1 MPGDRVI
8 GSYAF
13 EITKQPIAVHLR
25 STSEVYI
32 TNNFVMYIFV
42 VIIAFAEWF
51 VHSRRIYI
59 LEYLTSILSL
69 CIGYEQKNT
78 SQSLVSLI

>member
-13 EITKQPIAVHLR
+13 ELTKQPIAVHLR

-32 TNNFVMYIFV
+32 TNNFVLYIFV
-42 VIIAFAEWF
+42 VIMAFAEWF
-51 VHSRRIYI
+51 LHARRIYI
-59 LEYLTSILSL
+59 LECSTCML
-69 CIGYEQKNT
+69 C
-78 SQSLVSLI
+78 

>member
-13 EITKQPIAVHLR
+13 ELTKQPIAVHLR

-32 TNNFVMYIFV
+32 TNNFVLYIFV
-42 VIIAFAEWF
+42 VIMAFAEWF
-51 VHSRRIYI
+51 LHARRIDI
-59 LEYLTSILSL
+59 LECCTCML
-69 CIGYEQKNT
+69 C
-78 SQSLVSLI
+78 

>member
-13 EITKQPIAVHLR
+13 ELTKQPIAVHLR

-32 TNNFVMYIFV
+32 TNNFVLYIFV
-42 VIIAFAEWF
+42 VIMAFAEWF
-51 VHSRRIYI
+51 LHARCIYI
-59 LEYLTSILSL
+59 LECSTCML
-69 CIGYEQKNT
+69 C
-78 SQSLVSLI
+78 